1 MSKSTRQT
9 TTWVFLVAFSTAIA
23 SCAEPL
29 SKREQGGLAGAGLG
43 AASGAIIG
51 STVGPAGAGAL
62 VGDQLMAQDQRQERQ
77 QRAIDENQAELARLR
92 REVERLRRENERP
105 EGAVMKNPIIQ
116 DEKAVAPRRQIIN
129 TTFGDLVVA
138 VTDEVKPYIGDP
150 SCRYAVVSQIL
161 SDLLTRGVAHVSEPV
176 AGRH

>member
-1 MSKSTRQT
+1 MSKSTRQI

-51 STVGPAGAGAL
+51 STVGRAGAGALIGGPIGLLAGAL

-77 QRAIDENQAELARLR
+77 ERAIDENQAELARLR
-92 REVERLRRENERP
+92 REVEWLAARE
-105 EGAVMKNPIIQ
+105 
-116 DEKAVAPRRQIIN
+116 
-129 TTFGDLVVA
+129 
-138 VTDEVKPYIGDP
+138 
-150 SCRYAVVSQIL
+150 
-161 SDLLTRGVAHVSEPV
+161 
-176 AGRH
+176 